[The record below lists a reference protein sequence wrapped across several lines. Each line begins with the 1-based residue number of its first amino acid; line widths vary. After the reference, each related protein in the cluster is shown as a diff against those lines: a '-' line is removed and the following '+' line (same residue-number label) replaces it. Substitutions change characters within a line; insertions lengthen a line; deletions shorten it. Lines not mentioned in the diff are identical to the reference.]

1 MRKLQRGAVAAA
13 LAAVG
18 LDRVMQAGGQ
28 PIGRVSLAC
37 ELQRSWACW
46 DTVAAIP
53 PSRCPVGQIT
63 GIQ

>member
-13 LAAVG
+13 LAAAG

-37 ELQRSWACW
+37 ELQRSWAC
-46 DTVAAIP
+46 
-53 PSRCPVGQIT
+53 
-63 GIQ
+63 